1 MKKLDR
7 SHSKSVLDIT
17 SDLDSLEGGNS
28 SGAMVVS
35 EGNRRRIEMLQRLK
49 KKNEE
54 VDVRR
59 ELVRINKEREEE
71 ERIQ

>member
-1 MKKLDR
+1 M
-7 SHSKSVLDIT
+7 I
-17 SDLDSLEGGNS
+17 
-28 SGAMVVS
+28 
-35 EGNRRRIEMLQRLK
+35 QRLK

-59 ELVRINKEREEE
+59 ELVKLNKEREEE